1 MGTQTKIIFHWRN
14 TRYKTG
20 DAVQDNAAQQSWYS
34 TILAANTISNTG
46 KFAKMIHPDFFGED
60 GGRSSH
66 HSDLE
71 NQWLQV
77 VDYDEDTG
85 DQNGKPSTL
94 PYPFPYTQRIIIT
107 SLAFCQPLSVHRLQS
122 TFN

>member
-1 MGTQTKIIFHWRN
+1 MIQ
-14 TRYKTG
+14 Y
-20 DAVQDNAAQQSWYS
+20 
-34 TILAANTISNTG
+34 NTG
-46 KFAKMIHPDFFGED
+46 SKHDFKYWQICQNGNPDFFGED